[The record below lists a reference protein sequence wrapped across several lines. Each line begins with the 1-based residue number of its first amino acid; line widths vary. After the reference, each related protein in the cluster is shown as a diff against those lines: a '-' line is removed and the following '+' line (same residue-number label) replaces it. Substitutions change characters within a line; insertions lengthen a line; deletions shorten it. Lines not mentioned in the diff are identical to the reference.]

1 MSMRRR
7 ELKSGTGIEVELPI
21 VPFLDMTFQILFFF
35 IMNYHPSALEGQLDL
50 SLPAAGE
57 AKAQAMEDVDVNKLP
72 DNEIELKS
80 EVTVIIRT
88 PHDNINDGTIS
99 QIVIAGDQGE
109 FTVPNVEGLERY
121 LKTIQKDLTNKT
133 DIKIQADSRLKYYF
147 VVQIMDA
154 CVKAGY
160 PNVGFA
166 PPPDL
171 GFAP

>member
-1 MSMRRR
+1 MARQ
-7 ELKSGTGIEVELPI
+7 LKAGTGVDVELPI
-21 VPFLDMTFQILFFF
+21 VPFLDMSFQILFFF
-35 IMNYHPSALEGQLDL
+35 IMNYHPSALEGQMDM

-57 AKAQAMEDVDVNKLP
+57 AKAQSIENVDPNTIP
-72 DNEIELKS
+72 DDAIENKS
-80 EVTVIIRT
+80 EVTVVIRT
-88 PHDNINDGTIS
+88 PHDNINDGAIS
-99 QIVIAGDQGE
+99 QITVTGDQGE
-109 FTVPNVEGLERY
+109 MTVPSVEGLERY
-121 LKTIQKDLTNKT
+121 LKSIRKELTNKA

-171 GFAP
+171 GSTP

>member
-1 MSMRRR
+1 MRRR
-7 ELKSGTGIEVELPI
+7 ELKADRGPEVDLPI
-21 VPFLDMTFQILFFF
+21 VPFLDMSFQILFFF
-35 IMNYHPSALEGQLDL
+35 IMNYHPSALEGQMDL
-50 SLPAAGE
+50 NLPAAGE
-57 AKAQAMEDVDVNKLP
+57 GRAQSIENIDPNKLS
-72 DNEIELKS
+72 DTEIESKS
-80 EVTVIIRT
+80 ELTVIVRT

-99 QIVIAGDQGE
+99 QISIAGDQGE
-109 FTVPNVEGLERY
+109 MTVPNVEGLERY

-147 VVQIMDA
+147 VVQMVDA

-171 GFAP
+171 GSTP